1 MVEFTRRVYS
11 FFRLMATSSL
21 KQQKNKYRITLEL
34 DVNEDFNPHQIN
46 WNKLFELEHNENVKS
61 YVEDLNVRW

>member
-1 MVEFTRRVYS
+1 
-11 FFRLMATSSL
+11 MATSSL

>member
-1 MVEFTRRVYS
+1 
-11 FFRLMATSSL
+11 MATSSL

-46 WNKLFELEHNENVKS
+46 WNKLFELESNENVRS